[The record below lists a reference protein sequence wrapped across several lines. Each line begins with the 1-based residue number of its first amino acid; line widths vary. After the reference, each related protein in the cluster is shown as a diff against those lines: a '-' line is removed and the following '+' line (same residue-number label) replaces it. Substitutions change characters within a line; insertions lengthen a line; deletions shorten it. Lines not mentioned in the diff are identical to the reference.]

1 MVILEKHFQFFFSRS
16 LIEFLK
22 LEAIEYISEIS
33 TQDLNYFL
41 KLCAF
46 YCLLNEYNVKLVT
59 RFFECLSCHCLSQN
73 PVLLS

>member
-33 TQDLNYFL
+33 TQD
-41 KLCAF
+41 
-46 YCLLNEYNVKLVT
+46 
-59 RFFECLSCHCLSQN
+59 
-73 PVLLS
+73 